1 MLNINEKLL
10 DELDADQYYLIS
22 KLARYGKKSCPRNE
36 VLCKATKWGIKR
48 IQRVKKELIALG
60 ILEVS
65 TRWKKSEGKA
75 VRDSNQYRIT
85 SKLISKYNKKA
96 PNYAHV
102 EQFTLEQFGT
112 ELVRFDL
119 DQFELVRNGTDSNI
133 LRIVIIDNKELLIEK
148 DIESKKALTQEIELL
163 KIMNEKYKEEI
174 EALNSESKPEVVPP
188 PTDYSLRKPRRKKE
202 LPKGFESELDK
213 SLKTYT
219 FPKEIQADLLEKTLE
234 YFSYLEQKKGSNW
247 GIARTVNAQVKTIKD
262 LTAKFTDEEIIKSLD
277 ECMDNGNVS
286 FNPQWTLN
294 RNKEKT
300 QKERGPKKFSYELPD
315 FVSKNQR
322 EAYFRA
328 RLATYRPQ
336 LDNRTYNT
344 VYHKRAYGPQRDVEG
359 VVYDLEKEKPELL
372 KIKFVADSWQD
383 IR

>member
-60 ILEVS
+60 VLEVS

-102 EQFTLEQFGT
+102 EQFTLEQFGA

-119 DQFELVRNGTDSNI
+119 DQFELVQNGTDSNT

-148 DIESKKALTQEIELL
+148 DIESKKDTPTQEEILQDQFKKLQAENDRLNL
-163 KIMNEKYKEEI
+163 KLKNQSEAQKGKEKSS
-174 EALNSESKPEVVPP
+174 A
-188 PTDYSLRKPRRKKE
+188 KKE
-202 LPKGFESELDK
+202 KVKHVFPSNEPRKAYKANASGFPSMDEFDEMPVHEQQITTKYEAFLKDYKYPASWSEDLKESFLEWCAYKNEILLGSFGATNTKAVIREIKDY
-213 SLKTYT
+213 LKTYDIDT
-219 FPKEIQADLLEKTLE
+219 ICKSIQLSLKEGWKSFDPQRVINREEKKKQDAAKQQANSKEGLYESWERIVDEG
-234 YFSYLEQKKGSNW
+234 FSPNGNANGSN
-247 GIARTVNAQVKTIKD
+247 TVDT
-262 LTAKFTDEEIIKSLD
+262 S
-277 ECMDNGNVS
+277 
-286 FNPQWTLN
+286 W
-294 RNKEKT
+294 
-300 QKERGPKKFSYELPD
+300 
-315 FVSKNQR
+315 
-322 EAYFRA
+322 
-328 RLATYRPQ
+328 
-336 LDNRTYNT
+336 
-344 VYHKRAYGPQRDVEG
+344 
-359 VVYDLEKEKPELL
+359 
-372 KIKFVADSWQD
+372 ADA
-383 IR
+383 

>member
-1 MLNINEKLL
+1 M
-10 DELDADQYYLIS
+10 
-22 KLARYGKKSCPRNE
+22 
-36 VLCKATKWGIKR
+36 
-48 IQRVKKELIALG
+48 
-60 ILEVS
+60 
-65 TRWKKSEGKA
+65 
-75 VRDSNQYRIT
+75 
-85 SKLISKYNKKA
+85 
-96 PNYAHV
+96 
-102 EQFTLEQFGT
+102 
-112 ELVRFDL
+112 
-119 DQFELVRNGTDSNI
+119 
-133 LRIVIIDNKELLIEK
+133 IEK

-188 PTDYSLRKPRRKKE
+188 PTDYSPRKPRRKKE

-213 SLKTYT
+213 SLKSYT

-234 YFSYLEQKKGSNW
+234 YFAYMEQKKGSNW

-262 LTAKFTDEEIIKSLD
+262 LTAKFTDEEIISSLD

-294 RNKEKT
+294 RKKEKT
-300 QKERGPKKFSYELPD
+300 QKERGPKKFSYELPN

-336 LDNRTYNT
+336 LDNRAYNT
-344 VYHKRAYGPQRDVEG
+344 IYHKLAYGPQRDLEG
-359 VVYDLEKEKPELL
+359 VVHDLEQEKPELL

-383 IR
+383 IQ